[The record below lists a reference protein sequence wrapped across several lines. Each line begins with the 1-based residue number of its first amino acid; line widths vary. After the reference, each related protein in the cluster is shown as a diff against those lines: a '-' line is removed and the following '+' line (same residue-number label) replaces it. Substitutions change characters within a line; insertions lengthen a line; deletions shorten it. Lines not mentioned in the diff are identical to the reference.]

1 MPKKNV
7 NTKEFLLDEILKIT
21 KEGLVYANQCNVDKL
36 SEVIKKREDYIVSLL
51 ELCKKEKLSGEE
63 IKLFD
68 TIGKET
74 VLLMEKMETCVKKL
88 SNELASL
95 YNGKQVVKYI

>member
-1 MPKKNV
+1 MPKKDV

-36 SEVIKKREDYIVSLL
+36 SEVIKKREDHIASLI
-51 ELCKKEKLSGEE
+51 ELCKKEKLNSEE